1 MLHWLESGLQGL
13 RSAQKCFVQ
22 TTIHCVTSGPFYAA
36 PSGRLPGFPQR
47 RISLHSGIWER
58 MGIMSRKP
66 DYLTLCPQAHRPGRA
81 MASTWQCTD
90 TTHRFRPMRR
100 TWKPRMAFL
109 KSAHS
114 AGRNSRRA
122 RSSRKSIAVWSARK
136 PTPREPLKGD
146 TVTGKRRLTRDKEMG
161 R

>member
-1 MLHWLESGLQGL
+1 
-13 RSAQKCFVQ
+13 
-22 TTIHCVTSGPFYAA
+22 
-36 PSGRLPGFPQR
+36 
-47 RISLHSGIWER
+47 
-58 MGIMSRKP
+58 MSKKP
-66 DYLTLCPQAHRPGRA
+66 DYLTMCSIAAQKAGTSYGKYMAMHGYHPPIQADVEDVEAPQAFP
-81 MASTWQCTD
+81 
-90 TTHRFRPMRR
+90 
-100 TWKPRMAFL
+100 

-122 RSSRKSIAVWSARK
+122 RSSRKSIAVWSVRK